1 VASAKT
7 IPLPQVQAAIA
18 RLAAAIAERHR
29 GSDRLWLLGIA
40 NGGTPL
46 ARRLAHAVNALA
58 PAGERERSRLRSRV
72 LRRPPEGRAP
82 PVPLQ
87 DSPAPRPP
95 HPARSLGA
103 NPGLGGETPAPPASP
118 AWATAG
124 SLDISFHRDDIG
136 RHPVPK
142 EFAPTLLPGDVT
154 GATVILVDD
163 VLFTGRTIKASL
175 DELFDHGR
183 PARVE
188 LAVLVDRGGRRLPIS
203 ADYVG
208 LTLAPAESETVVV
221 TLDNADPLRDR
232 IQVVSAAP

>member
-1 VASAKT
+1 MASAKT

-46 ARRLAHAVNALA
+46 AHRLADAINARMPSL
-58 PAGERERSRLRSRV
+58 PRRRRSRTLKG
-72 LRRPPEGRAP
+72 EA
-82 PVPLQ
+82 
-87 DSPAPRPP
+87 SPKSGGES
-95 HPARSLGA
+95 PARS
-103 NPGLGGETPAPPASP
+103 APP

-124 SLDISFHRDDIG
+124 ALDISFHRDDIG
-136 RHPVPK
+136 HHPVPK
-142 EFAPTLLPGDVT
+142 EFANTFLPGDVT

-183 PARVE
+183 PAQVE
-188 LAVLVDRGGRRLPIS
+188 LAVLVDRGCRRLPV
-203 ADYVG
+203 APDFVG
-208 LTLAPAESETVVV
+208 LALAGRPKARPWSSPST
-221 TLDNADPLRDR
+221 TPIRNGIA
-232 IQVVSAAP
+232 SGS

>member
-46 ARRLAHAVNALA
+46 AHRLADAINARMPRL
-58 PAGERERSRLRSRV
+58 PRRRPSGILKLEPKPKSGRER
-72 LRRPPEGRAP
+72 
-82 PVPLQ
+82 
-87 DSPAPRPP
+87 
-95 HPARSLGA
+95 PARS
-103 NPGLGGETPAPPASP
+103 TPPS
-118 AWATAG
+118 WATAG
-124 SLDISFHRDDIG
+124 ALDISFHRDDIG
-136 RHPVPK
+136 HHPVPK
-142 EFAPTLLPGDVT
+142 EFANTFLPGDVT

-183 PARVE
+183 PAQVE
-188 LAVLVDRGGRRLPIS
+188 LAVLVDRGGRRLPIT

-208 LTLAPAESETVVV
+208 LTLAPAEYETVVV
-221 TLDNADPLRDR
+221 TLDNDHPERDR
-232 IQVVSAAP
+232 IRVVSAAI

>member
-1 VASAKT
+1 VAPAKT
-7 IPLPQVQAAIA
+7 IPLPQVQAAIS

-29 GSDRLWLLGIA
+29 ASDRLWLLGIA

-46 ARRLAHAVNALA
+46 AHRLAHAINALA
-58 PAGERERSRLRSRV
+58 PGAKRERGRAHKPRLH
-72 LRRPPEGRAP
+72 RPPEGR
-82 PVPLQ
+82 
-87 DSPAPRPP
+87 
-95 HPARSLGA
+95 
-103 NPGLGGETPAPPASP
+103 
-118 AWATAG
+118 ATAG

-188 LAVLVDRGGRRLPIS
+188 LAVLVDRGGRRLPIA

-221 TLDNADPLRDR
+221 TLDNAHPQRDR
-232 IQVVSAAP
+232 IEVVSAAL